1 MSVACTLLY
10 CQWVLRHA
18 TVSVCAVAK
27 HPPANPPANCYRQVD
42 AFELAVE
49 TPPAPKARGQVVAQ
63 AQAERRTPPR
73 ALQAAVGQALAAAAP
88 TPGTALRQQ
97 RAMSLGLSRRRSSMV
112 AWPVPAALASS
123 SKANQSPL
131 KLNVP
136 PRAMQE

>member
-1 MSVACTLLY
+1 M
-10 CQWVLRHA
+10 
-18 TVSVCAVAK
+18 
-27 HPPANPPANCYRQVD
+27 D

-49 TPPAPKARGQVVAQ
+49 TPPAAKARGQGA

-73 ALQAAVGQALAAAAP
+73 ARQAGVGQALAAAAP

-136 PRAMQE
+136 ARAMQE

>member
-1 MSVACTLLY
+1 MMDIAFG
-10 CQWVLRHA
+10 A
-18 TVSVCAVAK
+18 GAE
-27 HPPANPPANCYRQVD
+27 HPQSCSHPCSHLHQNQVD

-49 TPPAPKARGQVVAQ
+49 TPPAAKARGQGAAQ
-63 AQAERRTPPR
+63 VERRTPPPR
-73 ALQAAVGQALAAAAP
+73 ARQAAVGQALDAAAP